1 MEEFPLGS
9 WDAVIIVLNHDDDE
23 FWHSNVSVLIVN
35 G

>member
-9 WDAVIIVLNHDDDE
+9 WDAIIILLNHDDDE
-23 FWHSNVSVLIVN
+23 FWNNNVSVLIVN